1 MKDLTGQL
9 ELNQRSDSELVLAY
23 LGTTLELE
31 YTRVGNMFILWKIV
45 DNVLRIHDIYSEE
58 GAGAMLE
65 FASIFVA
72 NFDDSITHVEGYV
85 DKEYSQ
91 KDRSDKIL
99 RKFGMLPYHEN
110 EEYVYYIMER

>member
-9 ELNQRSDSELVLAY
+9 ELKQRSDSELVLAY

-31 YTRVGNMFILWKIV
+31 YTRVGNMFILWRIV

-58 GAGAMLE
+58 SAGCMLE

-72 NFDDSITHVEGYV
+72 SFDDDVTHVEGYV

-91 KDRSDKIL
+91 KERSDKIL

-110 EEYVYYIMER
+110 EEYVYYKMER